1 MTNAEV
7 KAKLDELKLTFAAG
21 KFWNHSP
28 SAENDP
34 ASVTNSACTHH
45 DDCNYDGSCG
55 CNSFDGAIQ
64 CHGFAKYMAYRVFG
78 HYPSV
83 SGSYSTQY
91 NGRDMGNGWKLY
103 TSNYLSELSLEPGD
117 LIRTSTHTAIVYSV
131 NNGNVTVGEVWG
143 NPSNASNNCKIAW
156 GRFNGTSSDSH
167 STESYIKSIAAYIVK
182 APKDSGGDT
191 PSPIGNTYRISNVGA
206 STTSSRKCL
215 NIHGSNLTSLYNG
228 INVTLWSEDTSSNEQ
243 KWEISE
249 LGTGVHIKSVID
261 TAYGLNIYRSGS
273 PYNCNIYKIAGNET
287 DATFDITAA
296 DSNGYRKVKW
306 TSSDGTKVRYLTVGA
321 STDGTNVYW
330 DEASTS
336 SYQKWLFEKL

>member
-1 MTNAEV
+1 MAESKWLWPVPYTTNI
-7 KAKLDELKLTFAAG
+7 TQYY
-21 KFWNHSP
+21 
-28 SAENDP
+28 
-34 ASVTNSACTHH
+34 T
-45 DDCNYDGSCG
+45 
-55 CNSFDGAIQ
+55 
-64 CHGFAKYMAYRVFG
+64 
-78 HYPSV
+78 
-83 SGSYSTQY
+83 GSYSS
-91 NGRDMGNGWKLY
+91 GLHSGIDI
-103 TSNYLSELSLEPGD
+103 SNTGVSGKAVVASKSG
-117 LIRTSTHTAIVYSV
+117 TVSAVYSGC
-131 NNGNVTVGEVWG
+131 NNVSGKSTQVSCSSQTGCSCNNTSVIGGITYCNYGLGNAIYINHGDGTYSQYVHLTSCTVSLGQSVSQGDTIGYVGSTGESTG
-143 NPSNASNNCKIAW
+143 YHLHFSLSTTNNASGRYNNNPSEIDYIY
-156 GRFNGTSSDSH
+156 SS
-167 STESYIKSIAAYIVK
+167 
-182 APKDSGGDT
+182 APVTGSV
-191 PSPIGNTYRISNVGA
+191 YRISNVGA

-215 NIHGSNLTSLYNG
+215 NIYGSNLTSLYNG
-228 INVTLWSEDTSSNEQ
+228 INVTLWSKDTSSNEQ